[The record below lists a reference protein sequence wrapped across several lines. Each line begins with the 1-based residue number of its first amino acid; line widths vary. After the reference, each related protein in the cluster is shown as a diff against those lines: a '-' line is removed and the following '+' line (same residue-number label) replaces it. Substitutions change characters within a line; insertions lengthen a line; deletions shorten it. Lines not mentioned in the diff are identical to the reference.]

1 MKSLRNAILLTFCL
15 LLFIASKAQQ
25 EPQFT
30 QNMFNILTY
39 NPGFAGMNNG
49 ICISGIIRQQWAG
62 FKDAD
67 GNKVGPE
74 TFLLNVHSP
83 IRVIHG
89 GIGGVI
95 MQDKIGFS
103 RTINL
108 KFGYSY
114 HANIGTGKLGIGAM
128 VGFFNRYTDFS
139 KLEPAEPDPL
149 LDQLQGEESEMLI
162 DFSLGLFYNVP
173 NEYYLGLSVQQI
185 AATDGKELA
194 SHSDSTGSYVL
205 NTTLDR
211 TFFLNGGYSF
221 VFPSNPAF
229 TLDPSVLIKTDFAST
244 QLDVAALV
252 KYNQKFWGGL
262 NYRLEDAVSVIVGLE
277 FKNFKLSYAYDI
289 TTSKMGLSRTGGS
302 HEIFLN
308 YCFKIQAEKGRRSYK
323 NTRFL

>member
-1 MKSLRNAILLTFCL
+1 MKSLRNAILLIFCL
-15 LLFIASKAQQ
+15 LLFIATKAQQ

-30 QNMFNILTY
+30 LNMFNILTY

-74 TFLLNVHSP
+74 TFLLNAHAP

-95 MQDKIGFS
+95 MQDKIGYS
-103 RTINL
+103 KTINL
-108 KFGYSY
+108 RIGYSY

-139 KLEPAEPDPL
+139 KLKPAEPDPL

-162 DFSLGLFYNVP
+162 DFSFGLFYNVP
-173 NEYYLGLSVQQI
+173 NEYYVGLSVQQL
-185 AATDGKELA
+185 ANTSGNELA
-194 SHSDSTGSYVL
+194 SHSDSTGTYIL
-205 NTTLDR
+205 NSTLDR
-211 TFFLNGGYSF
+211 TFYLNGGYSF

-229 TLDPSVLIKTDFAST
+229 SLDPSILIKTNMSSMQMD
-244 QLDVAALV
+244 LAALV

-262 NYRLEDAVSVIVGLE
+262 SYRLEDAISVIVGLE
-277 FKNFKLSYAYDI
+277 FKNFRLSYAYDI
-289 TTSKMGLSRTGGS
+289 TTSKLGLSRTGGS

-308 YCFKIQAEKGRRSYK
+308 YCFKIEGEKGRRSYK